1 VQPAKLLLDPYARAI
16 DGNLVWDRR
25 IFGYDW
31 TSGPYRAGGASRED
45 SADAMPRCVVVEAGA
60 GRPDDRPRIPYAD
73 SVIYEVH
80 VKGFTAR
87 HPQVPPQLRGTYA
100 GLAHPAAI
108 DHLRRRGLTAVELL
122 PVHQHLSS
130 GFLRERGLTNYWG
143 YDTIGFFAPHAGY
156 SAAVR
161 AGLPGGQVGEFRAMV
176 AALHTAGIEVIL
188 DVVFNHTAEGNQ
200 YGPTLCHRGLDNT
213 AYYRLVEGDAAH
225 YYDTTGTGNT
235 LDAGHP
241 TCLRMIVD
249 SLRYWIVDM
258 GVDGFRFDLAAAL
271 GRQDGRFTVT
281 AASFDLIDQDPVIS
295 RVKLIAEPW
304 DVGQADSYDLG
315 RFPAMW
321 SEWNG
326 RFRDTVRDF

>member
-1 VQPAKLLLDPYARAI
+1 
-16 DGNLVWDRR
+16 
-25 IFGYDW
+25 
-31 TSGPYRAGGASRED
+31 
-45 SADAMPRCVVVEAGA
+45 
-60 GRPDDRPRIPYAD
+60 
-73 SVIYEVH
+73 
-80 VKGFTAR
+80 
-87 HPQVPPQLRGTYA
+87 
-100 GLAHPAAI
+100 
-108 DHLRRRGLTAVELL
+108 
-122 PVHQHLSS
+122 
-130 GFLRERGLTNYWG
+130 
-143 YDTIGFFAPHAGY
+143 
-156 SAAVR
+156 
-161 AGLPGGQVGEFRAMV
+161 MV

-200 YGPTLCHRGLDNT
+200 YGPTLCHRGLDNP

-258 GVDGFRFDLAAAL
+258 GADGFRFDLAAAL

>member
-200 YGPTLCHRGLDNT
+200 YGPTLCHRGLDNP

-225 YYDTTGTGNT
+225 YYDR
-235 LDAGHP
+235 AVPSP
-241 TCLRMIVD
+241 TATSAISPD
-249 SLRYWIVDM
+249 
-258 GVDGFRFDLAAAL
+258 AAATY
-271 GRQDGRFTVT
+271 DGPCI
-281 AASFDLIDQDPVIS
+281 L
-295 RVKLIAEPW
+295 
-304 DVGQADSYDLG
+304 
-315 RFPAMW
+315 
-321 SEWNG
+321 
-326 RFRDTVRDF
+326 